1 MIKKASCLIIFLLM
15 VVMVGCGE
23 KPQPTATKPK
33 ADTDPKRAKFQEAID
48 KTTPEGK
55 DMVEKVKAMK
65 PLVNDKVA
73 AKTLGEITDD
83 FASKNGEYNT
93 KPIGWAA
100 SQKGTTKNW
109 KIVYYYQDYQGQY
122 NTAEWE
128 YNPDS
133 KQLYPFEFTN
143 APTFYT
149 DITAAGATNSNTKN
163 SGTAPDKNKK

>member
-1 MIKKASCLIIFLLM
+1 MNKKASCLIILLLTVLM
-15 VVMVGCGE
+15 IGCGE
-23 KPQPTATKPK
+23 KPQPAATKPK
-33 ADTDPKRAKFQEAID
+33 ADADPKRAKFQEAID

-55 DMVEKVKAMK
+55 EMVEKVKAMK
-65 PLVNDKVA
+65 PLVNEKVS

-83 FASKNGEYNT
+83 FSTTKGEFNT
-93 KPIGWAA
+93 KPMGWTA

-109 KIVYYYQDYQGQY
+109 KVVYYYQDYLGQY
-122 NTAEWE
+122 NSAEWE

-149 DITAAGATNSNTKN
+149 DIGAAGNTNSK
-163 SGTAPDKNKK
+163 GAPAKSDKK

>member
-1 MIKKASCLIIFLLM
+1 MIKKASCLIILLLT
-15 VVMVGCGE
+15 VMMAGCGD
-23 KPQPTATKPK
+23 KPSQPAAAAKSK
-33 ADTDPKRAKFQEAID
+33 ADDPKRAKFQEAID

-55 DMVEKVKAMK
+55 DMLEKIKAMK
-65 PLVNDKVA
+65 PLVNEKVA
-73 AKTLGEITDD
+73 AQTLGEITDT
-83 FASKNGEYNT
+83 FATKNGEYNT

-109 KIVYYYQDYQGQY
+109 KVVYYYQDYQGQY
-122 NTAEWE
+122 NAAEWE

-149 DITAAGATNSNTKN
+149 DVAAAGAANSNTK
-163 SGTAPDKNKK
+163 GAAPAKADKK

>member
-1 MIKKASCLIIFLLM
+1 MIKKASCLIILLLT
-15 VVMVGCGE
+15 VVMVGCGD
-23 KPQPTATKPK
+23 KPQQPAAAKPK
-33 ADTDPKRAKFQEAID
+33 ADSDPKRAKFQEAID

-55 DMVEKVKAMK
+55 DMIEKIKAMK

-73 AKTLGEITDD
+73 AKSLGEITDD
-83 FASKNGEYNT
+83 FATKNGEYNT

-109 KIVYYYQDYQGQY
+109 KVVYYYQDYQGQY
-122 NTAEWE
+122 NAAEWE

-149 DITAAGATNSNTKN
+149 DVAAAGASNSNTK
-163 SGTAPDKNKK
+163 GAAQDQKKK

>member
-1 MIKKASCLIIFLLM
+1 MIKKASCLIILLLTVLM
-15 VVMVGCGE
+15 IGCGE

-33 ADTDPKRAKFQEAID
+33 ADADPKRAKFQEAID

-55 DMVEKVKAMK
+55 EMVEKIKAMK
-65 PLVNDKVA
+65 PLVNEKLA

-83 FASKNGEYNT
+83 FSTKNGEFNT

-109 KIVYYYQDYQGQY
+109 KVVYYYQDYLGQY
-122 NTAEWE
+122 NSAEWE

-149 DITAAGATNSNTKN
+149 DIGAGGNTNSKA
-163 SGTAPDKNKK
+163 APAKSDKK